1 MLLVTFSIAVSLF
14 ICYRNGHALTHSLK
28 KPFECPMP
36 SCGRSYCDAR
46 SLRRHIDN
54 YHARPLG
61 AAAAMTAGVSAA
73 SVDTGMTG
81 TELSST
87 REHLNSLSSSVSD
100 DDESRQLA
108 HLAAY
113 ELVSVNQSISQ
124 SVRNFLKC
132 PSNINHF
139 WMHCQ

>member
-1 MLLVTFSIAVSLF
+1 M
-14 ICYRNGHALTHSLK
+14 LTHSSK
-28 KPFECPMP
+28 KPFGCPLP

-61 AAAAMTAGVSAA
+61 AAAGAPAA
-73 SVDTGMTG
+73 SVEAGMVMTMQ
-81 TELSST
+81 ELPSSYT
-87 REHLNSLSSSVSD
+87 ADQLQLNSMSSMS

-113 ELVSVNQSISQ
+113 ESVFTKNIFTCELIYKTVYWNVAFVCYMLLISCR
-124 SVRNFLKC
+124 VI
-132 PSNINHF
+132 P
-139 WMHCQ
+139 